1 MKLRLIALLC
11 MGLCCV
17 LPLTAQ
23 VKLLQS
29 GPMVGYADMK
39 EVMLWVQ
46 TKEAAKVK
54 IKYWDKENPKQV
66 YTTKEVKTEADNAF
80 ATHLL
85 ANKVQPGRKYNY
97 ELYINNKKA
106 ARPYALEFKTQELWQ
121 WRKDAPDFTFAVGS
135 CFYVND
141 TPTDRPGKPYG
152 STSFEILNT
161 IYQKKPDL
169 MLWIGDNTYL
179 REPDWNTKTGI
190 QYRYTHTRS
199 LPELQ
204 PLLGSVHNYAT
215 WDDHDYGPNNADRSF
230 WGKNMTLEA
239 FKTFWANPNYIF
251 KDAGVTSTFNW
262 NDVQF
267 FMLDDRWYKSPNN
280 RPDAKAYLGEKQLQ
294 WLIDALHASSATFK
308 VICVGGQVLNPAEEK
323 ENYSNH
329 PKERQQLL
337 DAIQKSKIKGVIFM
351 DGDRHF
357 TELTKQERSGTYPLY
372 DFTISPLTA
381 GQVDPKD
388 EPNTLRMPGTLVTE
402 RNFGLVN
409 VSGPATDRRFKVT
422 IYNAAG
428 KEMWQHEIKASDL
441 K

>member
-1 MKLRLIALLC
+1 MKLKLIALLC
-11 MGLCCV
+11 FALCCYSS
-17 LPLTAQ
+17 LMAQ

-54 IKYWDKENPKQV
+54 IKYWDQENPKQV
-66 YTTKEVKTEADNAF
+66 YTTQVVKTEAENAF

-85 ANKVQPGRKYNY
+85 ADKVLPGRKYGY
-97 ELYINNKKA
+97 ELYINNKRA
-106 ARPYALEFKTQELWQ
+106 ERPYALEFKTQELWQ
-121 WRKDAPDFTFAVGS
+121 HRKDAPDFTFAVGS

-141 TPTDRPGKPYG
+141 TPNDRPGKPYG

-161 IYQKKPDL
+161 IHQKKPDL

-204 PLLGSVHNYAT
+204 PLLGSVHNYAI
-215 WDDHDYGPNNADRSF
+215 WDDHDYGPNNSDRSF
-230 WGKNMTLEA
+230 WGKEMTLQA

-251 KDAGVTSTFNW
+251 DNAGITGTFSW

-267 FMLDDRWYKSPNN
+267 FMLDDRWYKSPNS
-280 RPDAKAYLGEKQLQ
+280 RPDTKAYLGEEQLQ

-308 VICVGGQVLNPAEEK
+308 IICVGGQVLNPAEEK

-329 PKERQQLL
+329 PEERKRLL
-337 DAIQKSKIKGVIFM
+337 DAIQKSKIRGVIFM

-357 TELTKQERSGTYPLY
+357 TELTKLERAGTYPLY

-388 EPNTLRMPGTLVTE
+388 EPNTLRVPGTLVTE

-409 VSGPATDRRFKVT
+409 VSGPASDRRFKVT

-428 KEMWQHEIKASDL
+428 KEMWQHEIKASEL